1 MEENVAR
8 IIYIF
13 GELTK
18 MEVALSTAIAKSKI
32 PAGEIRIMLR
42 STNPF
47 QVQRTPLFQY
57 MKTIFKEIG
66 LGDLKCIRTSPFQIV
81 FGVKNSKVVKLFS
94 NIKGRTC
101 YLTAD
106 AFAMFFEKDMDIS
119 CRVKETKCINNGDSM
134 CEFVVDMD
142 PLGVL
147 KYVIDEIDM
156 DILNSLKNNKKIKVE
171 DYEARIF
178 NLQRYGLVK
187 ENKLTV
193 MGEKYLEIKRS
204 PLIETERPWKRLSEV
219 SEVTASAKSF
229 AEAFSKTVSE
239 GEVEEIDESKIV
251 NIVDEANKSRSFAE
265 LLAKYVKK
273 EVNEDE

>member
-1 MEENVAR
+1 MEENIAR
-8 IIYIF
+8 IIYVF

-18 MEVALSTAIAKSKI
+18 MEVALSTAITKSKI
-32 PAGEIRIMLR
+32 PAGEIKIMLR
-42 STNPF
+42 STNPL
-47 QVQRTPLFQY
+47 QVERTPLFQY
-57 MKTIFKEIG
+57 MKTVFREIG
-66 LGDLKCIRTSPFQIV
+66 LGNLKCLEISPFQMT
-81 FGVKNSKVVKLFS
+81 FGIRNSKVAKLFS
-94 NIKGRTC
+94 DVKGKTC

-119 CRVKETKCINNGDSM
+119 CHVKETECVNNGDEM
-134 CEFVVDMD
+134 CKFVVDMD

-147 KYVIDEIDM
+147 KYVIDNIDIE
-156 DILNSLKNNKKIKVE
+156 ILNSLKKGKNIQVE
-171 DYEARIF
+171 DYEARMF
-178 NLQRYGLVK
+178 NLQRYGLVEK
-187 ENKLTV
+187 NKLTI

-229 AEAFSKTVSE
+229 AEAFSKTVGE
-239 GEVEEIDESKIV
+239 EEVEEIDESKIV

-273 EVNEDE
+273 EVKEDE

>member
-1 MEENVAR
+1 MEENIAR
-8 IIYIF
+8 IIYVF

-32 PAGEIRIMLR
+32 PAGEIRLMLR
-42 STNPF
+42 SSNSL
-47 QVQRTPLFQY
+47 QVERTPLFQY
-57 MKTIFKEIG
+57 IKTIFREIG
-66 LGDLKCIRTSPFQIV
+66 LGNIKCLQISPFQIV
-81 FGVKNSKVVKLFS
+81 FGVRDSKVAKLFS
-94 NIKGRTC
+94 NIKGKTC
-101 YLTAD
+101 YLTVD
-106 AFAMFFEKDMDIS
+106 ALTMFFEKDMGVS
-119 CRVKETKCINNGDSM
+119 CHVKEMKCVNNGDDM

-142 PLGVL
+142 PLSVL
-147 KYVIDEIDM
+147 RYVIDNVDVK
-156 DILNSLKNNKKIKVE
+156 ILNSLKKGKKIEVV

-187 ENKLTV
+187 GNTLTV

-229 AEAFSKTVSE
+229 AEAFSKTVSG

-251 NIVDEANKSRSFAE
+251 NIVEEANKSKSFAE
-265 LLAKYVKK
+265 LLSKYVKK
-273 EVNEDE
+273 EVREDE